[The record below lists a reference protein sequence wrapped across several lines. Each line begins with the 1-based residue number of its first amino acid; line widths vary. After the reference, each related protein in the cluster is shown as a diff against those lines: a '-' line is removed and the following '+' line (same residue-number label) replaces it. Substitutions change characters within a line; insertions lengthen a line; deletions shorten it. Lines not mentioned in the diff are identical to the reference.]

1 MLGHSVAKDLV
12 GIRESSR
19 NPPLSAGGTPRMEIQ
34 NIQRS
39 SSWKFQVSLVNPDL
53 SNYPYKGI
61 KKLHLSVTV
70 LPSSYA
76 SNTRFAAQRI
86 LEEELHT
93 PEPAYNVVHNI
104 ARRALREIP
113 NALESF
119 VAVRLRSSDGRAVYT
134 SYELALSPSNDPD
147 KEHGIVFTESQWRLS
162 LVSPNTNKPYEQTVR
177 MHTMWPDI
185 IISKEHQPASRLP
198 SREEQW
204 RQRLKSRSKPGPSEV
219 EPPFE
224 LHQEAADFVES
235 KTHPSTE
242 LLALETAHIVLQPS
256 DPSDGSSP
264 FRRFNISFGDYM
276 EDGDF
281 PKIHSSYRFNSSW
294 LKSFRLAQT
303 LDIRGRADNKAY
315 IALGSNVG
323 DRTGTIEQ
331 ACKEMT
337 SRGLRVRR
345 TSSLYETEPMYK
357 TDQQSFINGACEIE
371 TTLSPVELLDQL
383 KDIEATLGRVK
394 TVRNGPRTIDL
405 DILLYNNEIIDIE
418 RLQIP
423 HPRISERVFV
433 LKPLCDLI
441 PHSFLPQPSV
451 LLDFSSQLAIL
462 SSSSS
467 HISSR
472 TPLTRLAPS
481 SVSPRFSPI
490 LASGFTNRETQLMA
504 ILNLTPDSFSHDGKH
519 TPTFDPSSLLPQ
531 LHSLLHHRVPILDI
545 GGQSTRPHASPLS
558 AEEELARI
566 LPMIQYIRSDP
577 IFDKIHLS
585 IDTYHSSVARACV
598 QAGAD
603 IINDVSGG
611 LMDPKMF
618 SMVAELGCTYIL
630 MHMRGTPETMN
641 TMTSYPDGVV
651 DGVATELDERVQQ
664 AMKAGIRRW
673 RIVLDPGIGFAKT
686 GPQNLEL
693 MRKLPELREREG
705 LKGLPWCVG
714 VSRKRF
720 IGKVTRVPGDAGREE
735 EVEEVKEDSEPNYLD
750 TDIESGEKEKWVPTL
765 MREDEPQN
773 TDTETRS
780 SEESKTRRKK
790 NKVAEESKGIGP
802 PHYHLDI
809 HSNANTATTSSSTS
823 GLSYTNTDS
832 DPTTNSNRDT
842 NTITTNPPSPS
853 SSPVGPRITEPP
865 QS

>member
-19 NPPLSAGGTPRMEIQ
+19 NPPLSAGGTPRMEFQ
-34 NIQRS
+34 NVQRS
-39 SSWKFQVSLVNPDL
+39 SSWKFQVSLANPDL
-53 SNYPYKGI
+53 SNYPHKGI

-86 LEEELHT
+86 LDEELHT

-119 VAVRLRSSDGRAVYT
+119 VASRLRFSDGRAIYT
-134 SYELALSPSNDPD
+134 SYELGLSPSDDPD

-162 LVSPNTNKPYEQTVR
+162 LVSPNTDKPYEQAVR

-185 IISKEHQPASRLP
+185 IISKEHQPVGRPS

-204 RQRLKSRSKPGPSEV
+204 RQRLKSRSKPGPSKV
-219 EPPFE
+219 EPAFK

-242 LLALETAHIVLQPS
+242 LLALETAHIVLLQPS

-264 FRRFNISFGDYM
+264 FRRFTISFGDYT
-276 EDGDF
+276 EGGDGGDF
-281 PKIHSSYRFNSSW
+281 SKIHSSYRFNSSW
-294 LKSFRLAQT
+294 LKSFRPAQA

-315 IALGSNVG
+315 IALGSNLG

-331 ACKEMT
+331 ACEEMT

-357 TDQQSFINGACEIE
+357 TDQQSFINGACE
-371 TTLSPVELLDQL
+371 
-383 KDIEATLGRVK
+383 DIEATLGRVK

-405 DILLYNNEIIDIE
+405 DILLYNNESASKYLTLASRNE
-418 RLQIP
+418 C
-423 HPRISERVFV
+423 
-433 LKPLCDLI
+433 LCLNLFAI
-441 PHSFLPQPSV
+441 

-490 LASGFTNRETQLMA
+490 LASGFTNRKTQLMA

-519 TPTFDPSSLLPQ
+519 TPAFDPSSLLPQ
-531 LHSLLHHRVPILDI
+531 LHSLLHHRVPLLDI
-545 GGQSTRPHASPLS
+545 GGQSTRPHAIPLS

-566 LPMIQYIRSDP
+566 LPTIQYIRSDP
-577 IFDKIHLS
+577 TFDKILLS
-585 IDTYHSSVARACV
+585 IDTYHSSVARVCV
-598 QAGAD
+598 EAGAD

-618 SMVAELGCTYIL
+618 STIAELGCTYIL

-651 DGVATELDERVQQ
+651 DGVAIELEERVQQ
-664 AMKAGIRRW
+664 VMKAGVRRW
-673 RIVLDPGIGFAKT
+673 RIILDPGIGFAKT

-735 EVEEVKEDSEPNYLD
+735 EVEEVKEDSRPNYLD
-750 TDIESGEKEKWVPTL
+750 TDIESGEKENWVPTL
-765 MREDEPQN
+765 MREDEPQHS
-773 TDTETRS
+773 DTENRS
-780 SEESKTRRKK
+780 SERSKTRREKK
-790 NKVAEESKGIGP
+790 KKAAEE
-802 PHYHLDI
+802 
-809 HSNANTATTSSSTS
+809 
-823 GLSYTNTDS
+823 
-832 DPTTNSNRDT
+832 
-842 NTITTNPPSPS
+842 
-853 SSPVGPRITEPP
+853 
-865 QS
+865 